1 MKKSI
6 LIALIAILCLDAIA
20 QKQQIKPKP
29 HTKIFD
35 PNKFTGIGIFKIGI
49 DTNVLLAY
57 AEKNVEDIIDC
68 NDFMKLHNKRVSELN
83 GGRLELI
90 RLKKVDSGSSSAA
103 VIESYCPYV
112 TEYVLTAY
120 KISGDLIIRNI
131 RLTFFKNSLV
141 EFASDYDKLIEDA
154 LTVKYGDGELKVT
167 EKKSSCYHNLTGI
180 TTPLIAKMYS
190 KEWYNGLITVSSVM
204 AESYDDNCKKEINT
218 FFLYSVAN
226 TQWQNCESA
235 GLDKSIKDDNSPKI
249 KKSDL
254 NNF

>member
-1 MKKSI
+1 MKKPI
-6 LIALIAILCLDAIA
+6 LIIILARLCLNTIA
-20 QKQQIKPKP
+20 QKHRAKPKFP
-29 HTKIFD
+29 AKIFD

-49 DTNVLLAY
+49 DTNVLLTY

-68 NDFMKLHNKRVSELN
+68 NNFMELQNKRVTEFG
-83 GGRLELI
+83 GGRFELI
-90 RLKKVDSGSSSAA
+90 RLKKADSGSNTG
-103 VIESYCPYV
+103 VIESYCPNV

-120 KISGDLIIRNI
+120 KINGDLIIRNI

-180 TTPLIAKMYS
+180 TTPLVAKMYS

-204 AESYDDNCKKEINT
+204 SESYDDNCKKQMDT

-235 GLDKSIKDDNSPKI
+235 GLDKSIKEDNSPKF
-249 KKSDL
+249 KKSQL
-254 NNF
+254 NGF